1 MFTATASAVRSTTA
15 LSVCVAILFILGC
28 SFVAT
33 SQVATGQQ
41 LPQTKGPQ
49 IKVIGRVVEEG
60 TQKGLKS
67 ASIYMKHLGD
77 GSVTGDLTDNE
88 GRFSVN
94 NAKPG
99 KYHFAVSLLGYAKFK
114 DTLVIDAAKTSFE
127 AGTITL
133 PVSSTKMNEV
143 SVSGE
148 REVMEIS
155 AEKKVFNVAK
165 DATVTGGTAVDA
177 LRQVPTVDVDV
188 NGNVSVRGSSNL
200 VLQVNGKQTG
210 FAGSDRASLL
220 QQIPANMIDKIEV
233 ITNPSARYDA
243 EGMGGIINIVLKSEI
258 TSSWNLNVNGGA
270 GTNHKYN
277 LGADFGLKNGPLSLS
292 AGYGA
297 RYHNQWFGAEI
308 ESNQLFGAR
317 DIVEQAINGT
327 WSGLG
332 HFGNFNADYAFSTT
346 STLNLNGQVRF
357 NDGQNTEDWDYA
369 FRHSNNE
376 IFQRANRDNITKR
389 HWKSYEAGLGFKQL
403 FSSKQH
409 YLDVSTRFSNNDQSS
424 FGNFTQRELDV
435 NGAPTQATET
445 VQNNNFINNFKIWT
459 VQADYVTMSPIG
471 KVETGAKSTLRMIDN
486 DTYLDSLNRRTG
498 EYIPNRNAINR
509 FYFSDHVLAAYGMLG
524 TRLLDF
530 NIQAGLRVE
539 HTLVNTHQ
547 ITTNER
553 NGMNYTHLFPTLHLS
568 RKLDTANTLQ
578 ISYSRR
584 INRPNFWQLNPFI
597 DYSNPSALRKGNPNL
612 MPETIDAAEVSF
624 VSQLD
629 KHTITATAYYRQ
641 TNNAMQFFAL
651 VDTTLPTGAN
661 TVLTFR
667 NFDIVQNTG
676 FEFVYRGQILPWWTA
691 MANVNVFYNSVQG
704 GSEVDNISAGAIAY
718 NVRANSTVKMP
729 WEGGNLQVNYMYN
742 GPIQFGQG
750 TMQAWHA
757 LTLGF
762 RQDLSKE
769 FSLTFNV
776 SDVFDTQRFNMLLQ
790 GTSFTANANQKPETR
805 IATLNFSYRLGGIQ
819 GEQPRRRRDSGD
831 TPQDNGGG
839 GFGF

>member
-1 MFTATASAVRSTTA
+1 MFKATASAVRSTFAVSLCIIACTLQGFA
-15 LSVCVAILFILGC
+15 
-28 SFVAT
+28 
-33 SQVATGQQ
+33 QQ
-41 LPQTKGPQ
+41 IPQPKGPQ
-49 IKVIGRVVEEG
+49 IKVTGRVLEEG

-77 GSVTGDLTDNE
+77 GSVTGDLADAE
-88 GRFSVN
+88 GRFSVS

-99 KYHFAVSLLGYAKFK
+99 KYHVAVSLLGYAKFK
-114 DTLVIDAAKTSFE
+114 DTIIVDPGKSTVDI
-127 AGTITL
+127 GVITL
-133 PVSSTKMNEV
+133 PVSSTKISEV

-188 NGNVSVRGSSNL
+188 NGNVSVRGTSNL

-210 FAGSDRASLL
+210 FAGSDRTSLL
-220 QQIPANMIDKIEV
+220 QQIPANMIEKIEV

-243 EGMGGIINIVLKSEI
+243 EGMGGIINIVLKNEI
-258 TSSWNLNVNGGA
+258 SSSWNLNMNGGA

-297 RYHNQWFGAEI
+297 RYHNQWFGAVI

-317 DIVEQAINGT
+317 DIVTQQINGT

-332 HFGNFNADYAFSTT
+332 HFGNFNADYSLSSTA
-346 STLNLNGQVRF
+346 TLNANGQVRF
-357 NDGQNTEDWDYA
+357 NDGQNLEDWDYT
-369 FRHSNNE
+369 FKRSNNE
-376 IFQRANRDNITKR
+376 VFQRANRDNTTKR
-389 HWKSYEAGLGFKQL
+389 HWKSYEFGLGYKQL
-403 FSSKQH
+403 FTSKQH

-424 FGNFTQRELDV
+424 FGNFSQQELDV
-435 NGAPTQATET
+435 NGMPTQTMPT
-445 VQNNNFINNFKIWT
+445 IQNNNFINNFKIWT
-459 VQADYVTMSPIG
+459 IQADYVTMSPIG
-471 KVETGAKSTLRMIDN
+471 KVETGLKSTLRMIDN
-486 DTYLDSLNRRTG
+486 DTYLDSLNRHTG
-498 EYIPNRNAINR
+498 DYIPNRNAINR
-509 FYFSDHVLAAYGMLG
+509 FYFSDHVLAGYGMLSTQLVG
-524 TRLLDF
+524 F
-530 NIQAGLRVE
+530 NVQAGIRLE
-539 HTLVNTHQ
+539 HTLVNTQQ
-547 ITTNER
+547 ITTGER
-553 NGMNYTHLFPTLHLS
+553 GGMNYTHLFPTLHLS
-568 RKLDTANTLQ
+568 RKLDTNSTLQ
-578 ISYSRR
+578 LSYSRR

-629 KHTITATAYYRQ
+629 KHTVTATAYYRQ
-641 TNNAMQFFAL
+641 TNNAMQFFAV

-661 TVLTFR
+661 TVLTFK
-667 NFDIVQNTG
+667 NFDIIQNTG
-676 FEFVYRGQILPWWTA
+676 FEFVYRGQIFPWWTA

-704 GSEVDNISAGAIAY
+704 GSETGDISGGAIAY

-757 LTLGF
+757 LTVGF

-769 FSLTFNV
+769 FTVTLNV
-776 SDVFDTQRFNMLLQ
+776 SDVFDSQRFNMLLQ

-805 IATLNFSYRLGGIQ
+805 IATLNLSYRLGGIQ

-831 TPQDNGGG
+831 SPQDGGG